1 MGNLVDPGAHG
12 GRVSNHPRPLDGLT
26 VIDVTGALAGPYA
39 TLLLAGMGARVIKVE
54 SPDGTSDPT
63 RRNAPYFGRDGVS
76 VERVHDDDLSIS
88 ALDRSRGKLAV
99 TLDLKHPESKAVF
112 ADLVRHADVLVENWS
127 PGVAARLGVDFESVH
142 QINPRLVYCS
152 ITGFGSDAG
161 DGRRAM
167 DTMIQ
172 ALSGLMMTAGEPGDP
187 PVRSGVPMGD
197 LVAPLF
203 AVIGI
208 LAAVNQAQRTGE
220 GQHVDVSMLGS
231 LTALVSAEHFQILEQ
246 AGIALR
252 TGNYVPRLA
261 PFGVFAASDG
271 WVAICGPTDP
281 FARGLLRAI
290 GRPELANDDRFA
302 TRDRRVANADEL
314 HAMIQDWMS
323 GLSRDEALATLLA
336 NDVPAAEVRDPIE
349 AIIDPSARTA
359 GGTSPVSHPTY
370 GSVDGVLG
378 PGLPIKFSAAHAAH
392 DRPAPFVG
400 EHNDEVYRK
409 LLGYSPEQLTKLRDA
424 GAI

>member
-1 MGNLVDPGAHG
+1 MGHSVGAGALG
-12 GRVSNHPRPLDGLT
+12 GRVSDQPRPLDGLT

-63 RRNAPYFGRDGVS
+63 RRNAPYFGRDGVT

-99 TLDLKHPESKAVF
+99 TLDLKHPESKEVF

-127 PGVAARLGVDFESVH
+127 PGVATRLGVDFESLH
-142 QINPRLVYCS
+142 QVNPRLVYCS
-152 ITGFGSDAG
+152 ITGFGSGAG

-172 ALSGLMMTAGEPGDP
+172 ALSGMMMTAGEPGDP

-203 AVIGI
+203 AVIGV
-208 LAAVNQAQRTGE
+208 LAAVNQAQRTGQ

-252 TGNYVPRLA
+252 SGNYVPRLA

-281 FARGLLRAI
+281 FARGVFQAI
-290 GRPELANDDRFA
+290 GEPELADHERFSS
-302 TRDRRVANADEL
+302 RDRRVANADEL
-314 HAMIQDWMS
+314 HAMIQDWMRP
-323 GLSRDEALATLLA
+323 LPRDEALAILLA

-349 AIIDPSARTA
+349 AVTDPAVQAA
-359 GGTSPVSHPTY
+359 GGTSPVHHPTY
-370 GSVDGVLG
+370 GSVDGVFG
-378 PGLPIKFSAAHAAH
+378 PGLPIKFSGAHAAH

-400 EHNDEVYRK
+400 EHNDDVYEK
-409 LLGYSPEQLTKLRDA
+409 LLGYTPERLAELRQA

>member
-1 MGNLVDPGAHG
+1 MSEPAATEQ
-12 GRVSNHPRPLDGLT
+12 PRPLDGLT

-39 TLLLAGMGARVIKVE
+39 TLLLAGMGARVIKIE

-99 TLDLKHPESKAVF
+99 TLDLKHPDSKEVF
-112 ADLVRHADVLVENWS
+112 ADLVRRADVLVENWS
-127 PGVAARLGVDFESVH
+127 PGVAHRLGVDFATLH

-152 ITGFGSDAG
+152 ITGFGSEAG

-203 AVIGI
+203 GVIGI
-208 LAAVNQAQRTGE
+208 LAAANQAQRTGL
-220 GQHVDVSMLGS
+220 GQHVDVSMLGA

-261 PFGVFAASDG
+261 PFGVFEASDG

-281 FARGLLRAI
+281 FARGLLQAI
-290 GRPELANDDRFA
+290 GRPELVEDERFA

-314 HAMIQDWMS
+314 HAMIQDWMRE
-323 GLSRDEALATLLA
+323 LPRDEVLATLA
-336 NDVPAAEVRDPIE
+336 AHDVPVAEVRDPIE
-349 AIIDPSARTA
+349 AITDPAVQAA
-359 GGTSPVSHPTY
+359 GGTSPVDHPTY
-370 GSVDGVLG
+370 GSVEGVLG
-378 PGLPIKFSAAHAAH
+378 PGLPIKFSGAHAAY

-400 EHNDEVYRK
+400 EHNDEVYQK
-409 LLGYSPEQLTKLRDA
+409 LLGYSPERLVELRDR

>member
-1 MGNLVDPGAHG
+1 
-12 GRVSNHPRPLDGLT
+12 VSDDQPRPLDGLT
-26 VIDVTGALAGPYA
+26 VVDVTGALAGPYA
-39 TLLLAGMGARVIKVE
+39 TLLLAGMGARVIKIE

-63 RRNAPYFGRDGVS
+63 RRNSPYFGRDGVR
-76 VERVHDDDLSIS
+76 VERVHDDDLSIG

-99 TLDLKHPESKAVF
+99 TLDLKHPASAEVF

-127 PGVAARLGVDFESVH
+127 PGVSTRLGVDYQSCRA
-142 QINPRLVYCS
+142 INPRLVYCS
-152 ITGFGSDAG
+152 ITGFGSAAG

-172 ALSGLMMTAGEPGDP
+172 ALSGMMMTAGAPGDP

-203 AVIGI
+203 AVIGT
-208 LAAVNQAQRTGE
+208 LAAVHHAQRTGE

-231 LTALVSAEHFQILEQ
+231 LTALVAAEHFQILEQ

-252 TGNYVPRLA
+252 SGNYVPRLA
-261 PFGVFAASDG
+261 PFGVFEASDG
-271 WVAICGPTDP
+271 WVAVCGPTDP
-281 FARGLLRAI
+281 FARGLFRAI
-290 GRPELANDDRFA
+290 DRPELADDVRFS
-302 TRDRRVANADEL
+302 TRDRRVANADEV
-314 HAMIQDWMS
+314 HAMIQAWMA
-323 GLSRDEALATLLA
+323 GRTRAEALELLLA

-349 AIIDPSARTA
+349 AITDPAVRA
-359 GGTSPVSHPTY
+359 VGGTSPVEHPTY

-378 PGLPIKFSAAHAAH
+378 PGLPISFSGAHAAH

-400 EHNDEVYRK
+400 QHNDEVYGD
-409 LLGYSPEQLTKLRDA
+409 LLGYSAERIAALRA
-424 GAI
+424 SGAI